1 LHQKRP
7 KRTVRRNPRQATL
20 DSPSQPV
27 EIGPRIRAARE
38 SLGIS
43 LRSLAERSGFSASFL
58 SQVELGQSSPSL
70 ASLQRITDALELD
83 LAELLRRPESRPP
96 TPVVRRGERQSL
108 RSEWSRASA
117 ESLLPDGNDER
128 FGAWLLALDPGGRTG
143 TIERR
148 RGVREFAYC
157 VRGRVALT
165 LGAARH
171 ELGPGDSAVLGQ
183 FSAAWENIGKLR
195 AEILIVSAKLG

>member
-1 LHQKRP
+1 
-7 KRTVRRNPRQATL
+7 
-20 DSPSQPV
+20 V

-70 ASLQRITDALELD
+70 ASLQRITDALDLD
-83 LAELLRRPESRPP
+83 LAELLRRPQDRPP
-96 TPVVRRGERQSL
+96 APIVRRSERQSL

-117 ESLLPDGNDER
+117 ESLLPDGSDER
-128 FGAWLLALDPGGRTG
+128 FSAWLLTLDPGGRTG

-148 RGVREFAYC
+148 RGARELAYC

-165 LGAARH
+165 LGGARH

-183 FSAAWENIGKLR
+183 SAAAWENIGKLR
-195 AEILIVSAKLG
+195 AEIMIVSAKLG